1 MENTNEIKL
10 YTGDQLLHDINNER
24 GLLWE
29 KLELLND
36 ALIDELE
43 GCVTHIAGTK
53 QSVEMEDK
61 FPLKQHLENGLYTRE
76 LFMPKG
82 SLIVSMIHKQNHP
95 SFLLKGKVSFIA
107 DNGTIK
113 HVEGP
118 FTIFTKAGTQRVLY
132 IHEDTNWCC
141 VYKTNAKTF
150 EEAEAD
156 VYTNNYREL
165 PIELINKNKLLCQE

>member
-1 MENTNEIKL
+1 METEVL
-10 YTGDQLLHDINNER
+10 STDILR
-24 GLLWE
+24 GISKGTGLLWDE
-29 KLELLND
+29 IENFKNQLIATEH
-36 ALIDELE
+36 ALVHKAGTPQSKELE
-43 GCVTHIAGTK
+43 EVY
-53 QSVEMEDK
+53 
-61 FPLKQHLENGLYTRE
+61 PLKQHLEGGLYTRE
-76 LFMPKG
+76 LFMPAG
-82 SLIVSMIHKQNHP
+82 HVVISMVHKQNHP

-107 DNGTIK
+107 DNGTLK

-141 VYKTNAKTF
+141 VYKTDAKNF

-165 PIELINKNKLLCQE
+165 PIELINKNKLLCQD

>member
-1 MENTNEIKL
+1 MEITKIKSD
-10 YTGDQLLHDINNER
+10 TGAQLLYDVNSGR

-29 KLELLND
+29 KIELLNHV
-36 ALIDELE
+36 LISEVE
-43 GCVTHIAGTK
+43 GYVTHTAGTK
-53 QSVEMEDK
+53 QSPEMENT

-107 DNGTIK
+107 DNGTLK

-141 VYKTNAKTF
+141 VYKTDAKNF

-165 PIELINKNKLLCQE
+165 PIELINKNKLLCQD